1 MSQSLMN
8 STGLLASNLR
18 YGNISPSTVVSLGQL
33 CGRISDRSQIVT
45 LIELWRILA
54 KTLLFWDLAWF
65 FQDYTEYYH
74 IDEMFSYITDY
85 MKLHGPYDGLLGFS
99 QVQNGVVFIYLL
111 PIESA
116 TIEICIATTF
126 DLFHV
131 ISFIFRFQQSMTS

>member
-1 MSQSLMN
+1 MALFPN
-8 STGLLASNLR
+8 
-18 YGNISPSTVVSLGQL
+18 TVVSLWPTL
-33 CGRISDRSQIVT
+33 WENFWPFADNFVDRALEDIGKDLLTVG
-45 LIELWRILA
+45 
-54 KTLLFWDLAWF
+54 TLLV
-65 FQDYTEYYH
+65 FQEFTEFYQL
-74 IDEMFSYITDY
+74 DEMFSYITDY

-131 ISFIFRFQQSMTS
+131 ISCIFRFQQSMTS